1 MPLTI
6 VDNPHVLL
14 THPVDEVITGANV
27 DNDVPLEFN
36 TTHHNIGGCTVNAAK
51 SRITVPASGTYLCCS
66 SVSGTVN
73 TVSSGDGI
81 EHKFL
86 VNGANP
92 FEGSTYPFDTFG
104 INSNDEFAFFI
115 SIPLILTASDYVE
128 VALSNVGSTVSA
140 TVTKGYFSVT
150 KLH

>member
-14 THPVDEVITGANV
+14 THAVDEVITGSGV
-27 DNDVPLEFN
+27 DNDVPLEFT

-51 SRITVPASGTYLCCS
+51 SRITVPLSGTYLCCS
-66 SVSGTVN
+66 SLSGTVQ
-73 TVSSGDGI
+73 TVATGDGI
-81 EHKFL
+81 EMKFL

-92 FEGSTYPFDTFG
+92 FEANTFPFDTFG

-115 SIPLILTASDYVE
+115 TIPLILTASDYVE
-128 VALSNVGSTVSA
+128 VAVSNVGGTVSA
-140 TVTKGYFSVT
+140 TVNKGYFSVT